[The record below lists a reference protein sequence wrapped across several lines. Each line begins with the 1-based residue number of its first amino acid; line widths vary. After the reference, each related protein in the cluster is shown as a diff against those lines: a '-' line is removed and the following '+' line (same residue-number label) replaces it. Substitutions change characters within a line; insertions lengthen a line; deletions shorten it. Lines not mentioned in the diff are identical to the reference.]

1 MADSADLPETG
12 SPQASAAVDTTAEDR
27 RAARERTRLT
37 RSARR
42 FAAAHGG
49 SAEGQ
54 IAYLGA
60 RGHRLVLVG
69 ADGAWGDLVASDR
82 TLAEAAAREAGVE
95 LRAEFDGE
103 MAARVTTGPYEWSR
117 MAGSQ
122 LGGPAEGPGRDVPA
136 APAATGANSADGD
149 ES

>member
-12 SPQASAAVDTTAEDR
+12 SPQTAAAAEPAAEDR
-27 RAARERTRLT
+27 RAARERTRLA

-42 FAAAHGG
+42 FAEAHGG

-82 TLAEAAAREAGVE
+82 ALAEAAAREAGVE
-95 LRAEFDGE
+95 LREEFDGE
-103 MAARVTTGPYEWSR
+103 MAAGVVTGPYEWSR

-122 LGGPAEGPGRDVPA
+122 LGGPAEGPGHPGATADPARDA
-136 APAATGANSADGD
+136 G
-149 ES
+149 